1 MEMGAPSGPSCTRC
15 SILFRLLLG
24 SWHAAADRRLQ
35 TLLHSGTP
43 PARCPGTNGSASMW
57 SNSKSNQLRS
67 SEIYRN
73 INCGLWKMMK
83 TGPPPQEKTWI
94 TWIGSPSPFE
104 SQIRLSQ
111 KPSCGLAGF
120 TQGTA
125 QEGKMSIIFFP
136 DLGNEWYMGPTK
148 LLTSS

>member
-24 SWHAAADRRLQ
+24 SWHAAADRRLR

-43 PARCPGTNGSASMW
+43 PARCQGTNGSASKS

-67 SEIYRN
+67 IEKSN
-73 INCGLWKMMK
+73 VVSGKWWNLVPPC
-83 TGPPPQEKTWI
+83 PPPKK

-104 SQIRLSQ
+104 SQLGMSL

-136 DLGNEWYMGPTK
+136 DLGNEWWGQWGPTK